1 MDYEKA
7 FEAARFIQ
15 TKTDLRP
22 KIGIVLGSGLG
33 ELCDEMDS
41 PVIIAYDD
49 IPNMPVAM
57 APGHEGR
64 LYIGKVAGTLIMAFR
79 GRFHCY
85 EGYSSSEVA
94 FPIRVMKLF
103 GIETFIS
110 TNAAGGLNPNYYPG
124 AFMVFNDH
132 INLMNTNPLIGK
144 NDERF
149 GERFPDMLDVYSQD
163 LIKKAHEAAR
173 SIDLELFEGL
183 FIALIGPNFETKGEL
198 RMLRSFGGDVV
209 GWSSVPEV
217 LVARHMNMKIMGLTL
232 ITDMSVPDEL
242 EPVDAQKVL
251 DVAKSA
257 VANFIK
263 LMSALLIR
271 INEG

>member
-7 FEAARFIQ
+7 LEAAEFIQ
-15 TKTDLRP
+15 SKTDLRP

-33 ELCDEMDS
+33 ELCDEMES
-41 PVIIAYDD
+41 PIVIAYED
-49 IPNMPVAM
+49 IPNMPIAI
-57 APGHEGR
+57 APGHEGK
-64 LYIGKVAGTLIMAFR
+64 LYLGEVAGTLIMAFR

-85 EGYSSSEVA
+85 EGYTSGEVA
-94 FPIRVMKLF
+94 FPVRVMKLF

-149 GERFPDMLDVYSQD
+149 GERFPDMLNVYSPG
-163 LIKKAHEAAR
+163 LIKKAHDAAK
-173 SIDLELFEGL
+173 SVGIELFEGL

-198 RMLRSFGGDVV
+198 RMLRSFGGDVI

-217 LVARHMNMKIMGLTL
+217 LVARHMNMNILGLTL
-232 ITDMSVPDEL
+232 ITDMSVPDGL

-257 VANFIK
+257 VPNFIK
-263 LMSALLIR
+263 LMCALLSN